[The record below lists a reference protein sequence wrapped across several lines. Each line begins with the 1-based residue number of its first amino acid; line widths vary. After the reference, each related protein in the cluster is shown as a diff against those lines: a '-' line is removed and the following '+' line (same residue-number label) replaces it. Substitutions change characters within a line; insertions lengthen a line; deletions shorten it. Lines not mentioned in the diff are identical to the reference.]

1 MNHLIILP
9 VAIYLGAGFLI
20 PLIARKDEV
29 LAGIAG
35 VLFTFLVFI
44 TSLFLS
50 IDVFTNGRIV
60 YFAGGWEK
68 PLGIALMLDPLSCL
82 FLLMTNTIT
91 FIIMLYS
98 TVYMKKFTGVP
109 YFYTLFMIM
118 LAGMNGILISMD
130 IFNIYVFFEVASIAS
145 FTLVAFGLKAEELE
159 ASVKYTVMSIIAS
172 TMITFAIALIYGLTG
187 TLNISAF
194 MSSSAGLSPVHLWF
208 IAGLLLSGFA
218 LKTALVPFHSWLPD
232 AHSMAPAPIS
242 AILSGMFIKVVGL
255 YVLIRITTN
264 IFITLPQIR
273 IVLLLFGVFSML
285 FGGLMAYGQKNIKR
299 LYAYSTISQIGYCAI
314 GLGIGGYLGYLG
326 VLMHF
331 IAHGFSKALLFL
343 NIGAVEYMTGTTEA
357 DQLKGLNDRM
367 PVTTLFGSTGMLGIA
382 GVPPM
387 GNFWSKL
394 IIIIAAIQA
403 GYPGIAVLCIIV
415 AVITLGYFLKLQ
427 RTVYYSRAEE
437 SVKAEAPKMLLLP
450 MGILAVLVFISGI
463 LLIPGIRQHSLDKA
477 VSVMENFS
485 YTDIKTGDLQ

>member
-9 VAIYLGAGFLI
+9 VAIYLGAAFLI
-20 PLIARKDEV
+20 SLLWRKDEK
-29 LAGIAG
+29 LAGAAAASF
-35 VLFTFLVFI
+35 V
-44 TSLFLS
+44 FLS
-50 IDVFTNGRIV
+50 AVISIISGIDVFINGKML

-68 PLGIALMLDPLSCL
+68 PLGIVLMLDPLSSL
-82 FLLMTNTIT
+82 FLIMTNVIA
-91 FIIMLYS
+91 FFIMLYS
-98 TVYMKKFTGVP
+98 TVYMRKYTWTP

-145 FTLVAFGLKAEELE
+145 FILVAFGLKAEELE
-159 ASVKYTVMSIIAS
+159 ASMKYTVMSFIAS
-172 TMITFAIALIYGLTG
+172 TMILFAIALIYGFTG
-187 TLNISAF
+187 TLNIPAF
-194 MSSSAGLSPVHLWF
+194 MSESAGLSPVHLWF
-208 IAGLLLSGFA
+208 LAGLLLSGFA

-232 AHSMAPAPIS
+232 AHSMAPAPVS

-255 YVLIRITTN
+255 YIIIRITTN

-273 IVLLLFGVFSML
+273 VLLLLFRVLSIL
-285 FGGLMAYGQKNIKR
+285 FGGLMAYGQQNIKR

-314 GLGIGGYLGYLG
+314 GLGIGGYLGSLG

-331 IAHGFSKALLFL
+331 IAHAFSKSLLFL
-343 NIGAVEYMTGTTEA
+343 NIGAIEYMTGTTEA

-367 PVTTLFGSTGMLGIA
+367 PVTTLLGSTGMLGIA
-382 GVPPM
+382 GIPPM

-394 IIIIAAIQA
+394 IIIIAAVQA

-427 RTVYYSRAEE
+427 RTVYYNRGENA
-437 SVKAEAPKMLLLP
+437 VKKEAPKALLFPMGVLTIFVLISGLLL
-450 MGILAVLVFISGI
+450 V
-463 LLIPGIRQHSLDKA
+463 PGIKEKTLDKA
-477 VSVMENFS
+477 VSVMETFS
-485 YTDIKTGDLQ
+485 YADIKIGEGR

>member
-1 MNHLIILP
+1 
-9 VAIYLGAGFLI
+9 
-20 PLIARKDEV
+20 
-29 LAGIAG
+29 
-35 VLFTFLVFI
+35 
-44 TSLFLS
+44 
-50 IDVFTNGRIV
+50 
-60 YFAGGWEK
+60 
-68 PLGIALMLDPLSCL
+68 
-82 FLLMTNTIT
+82 
-91 FIIMLYS
+91 
-98 TVYMKKFTGVP
+98 
-109 YFYTLFMIM
+109 
-118 LAGMNGILISMD
+118 
-130 IFNIYVFFEVASIAS
+130 
-145 FTLVAFGLKAEELE
+145 
-159 ASVKYTVMSIIAS
+159 
-172 TMITFAIALIYGLTG
+172 
-187 TLNISAF
+187 
-194 MSSSAGLSPVHLWF
+194 
-208 IAGLLLSGFA
+208 
-218 LKTALVPFHSWLPD
+218 
-232 AHSMAPAPIS
+232 
-242 AILSGMFIKVVGL
+242 
-255 YVLIRITTN
+255 
-264 IFITLPQIR
+264 
-273 IVLLLFGVFSML
+273 
-285 FGGLMAYGQKNIKR
+285 
-299 LYAYSTISQIGYCAI
+299 
-314 GLGIGGYLGYLG
+314 
-326 VLMHF
+326 MHF

>member
-9 VAIYLGAGFLI
+9 VAIYLGAAFLI
-20 PLIARKDEV
+20 SLLWRKDEK
-29 LAGIAG
+29 LAGAAAASF
-35 VLFTFLVFI
+35 V
-44 TSLFLS
+44 FLS
-50 IDVFTNGRIV
+50 AVISIISGIDVFINGKML

-68 PLGIALMLDPLSCL
+68 PLGIVLMLDPLSSL
-82 FLLMTNTIT
+82 FLIMTNVIA
-91 FIIMLYS
+91 FFIMLYS
-98 TVYMKKFTGVP
+98 TVYMRKYTWTP

-145 FTLVAFGLKAEELE
+145 FILVAFGLKAEELE
-159 ASVKYTVMSIIAS
+159 ASMKYTVMSFIAS
-172 TMITFAIALIYGLTG
+172 TMILFAIALIYGFTG
-187 TLNISAF
+187 TLNIPAF
-194 MSSSAGLSPVHLWF
+194 MSESAGLSPVHLWF
-208 IAGLLLSGFA
+208 LAGLLLSGFA

-232 AHSMAPAPIS
+232 AHSMAPAPVS

-255 YVLIRITTN
+255 YIIIRITTN

-273 IVLLLFGVFSML
+273 VLLLLFGVLSML
-285 FGGLMAYGQKNIKR
+285 FGGLMAYGQQNIKR

-314 GLGIGGYLGYLG
+314 GLGIGGYLGSLG

-331 IAHGFSKALLFL
+331 IAHAFSKSLLFL
-343 NIGAVEYMTGTTEA
+343 NIGAIEYMTGTTEA

-367 PVTTLFGSTGMLGIA
+367 PVTTLLGSTGMLGIA
-382 GVPPM
+382 GIPPM

-394 IIIIAAIQA
+394 IIIIAAVQA

-427 RTVYYSRAEE
+427 RTVYYNRGENA
-437 SVKAEAPKMLLLP
+437 VKKEAPKALLFPMGVLTIFVLISGLLL
-450 MGILAVLVFISGI
+450 V
-463 LLIPGIRQHSLDKA
+463 PGIKEKTLDKA
-477 VSVMENFS
+477 VSVMETFS
-485 YTDIKTGDLQ
+485 YADIKIGEGR

>member
-9 VAIYLGAGFLI
+9 VAIYLGAAFLI
-20 PLIARKDEV
+20 SLLWRKDEK
-29 LAGIAG
+29 LAGAAAASF
-35 VLFTFLVFI
+35 V
-44 TSLFLS
+44 FLS
-50 IDVFTNGRIV
+50 AVISIISGIDVFINGKML

-68 PLGIALMLDPLSCL
+68 PLGIVLMLDPLSSL
-82 FLLMTNTIT
+82 FLIMTNVIA
-91 FIIMLYS
+91 FFIMLYS
-98 TVYMKKFTGVP
+98 TVYMRKYTWTP

-145 FTLVAFGLKAEELE
+145 FILVAFGLKAEELE
-159 ASVKYTVMSIIAS
+159 ASMKYTVMSFIAS
-172 TMITFAIALIYGLTG
+172 TMILFAIALIYGFTG
-187 TLNISAF
+187 TLNIPAF
-194 MSSSAGLSPVHLWF
+194 MSESAGLSPVHLWF
-208 IAGLLLSGFA
+208 LAGLLLSGFA

-232 AHSMAPAPIS
+232 AHSMAPAPVS

-255 YVLIRITTN
+255 YIIIRITTN

-273 IVLLLFGVFSML
+273 VLLLLFGVLSML
-285 FGGLMAYGQKNIKR
+285 FGGLMAYGQQNIKR

-314 GLGIGGYLGYLG
+314 GLGIGGYLGSLG

-331 IAHGFSKALLFL
+331 IAHAFSKSLLFL
-343 NIGAVEYMTGTTEA
+343 NIGAIEYMTGTTEA

-367 PVTTLFGSTGMLGIA
+367 PVTTLLGSTGMLGIA
-382 GVPPM
+382 GIPPM

-394 IIIIAAIQA
+394 IIIIAAVQA

-427 RTVYYSRAEE
+427 RTVYYNQGENA
-437 SVKAEAPKMLLLP
+437 VKKEAPKALLFPMGVLTIFVLISGLLL
-450 MGILAVLVFISGI
+450 V
-463 LLIPGIRQHSLDKA
+463 PGIKEKTLDRA

-485 YTDIKTGDLQ
+485 YMDIKIGEKR